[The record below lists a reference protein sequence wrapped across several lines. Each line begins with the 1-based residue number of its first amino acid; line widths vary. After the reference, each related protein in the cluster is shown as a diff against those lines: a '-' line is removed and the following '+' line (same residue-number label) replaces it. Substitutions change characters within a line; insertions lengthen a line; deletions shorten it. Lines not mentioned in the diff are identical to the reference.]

1 MSDSVPVTW
10 FTEDPMPLLIA
21 CGVAILVLLGFFF
34 KSGRGVLLLA
44 IGGVVLLMALAVL
57 IDALVVTDREAVE
70 GIIYKCAAAAE
81 ANQLNE
87 IKAFIAPQA
96 NTVRTEADRWIG
108 HVKLEFVS
116 ITALRVDLNRTANPP
131 TAQAVFR
138 VLARG
143 AVTDRTMNYAG
154 PASSLVTVDFIKQG
168 NRWWVS
174 GVEHE
179 P

>member
-1 MSDSVPVTW
+1 MSDSAPVTW
-10 FTEDPMPLLIA
+10 FTEDPTTLFIA
-21 CGVAILVLLGFFF
+21 GGVAILVLLGFFF

-44 IGGVVLLMALAVL
+44 IGGVVLLMLLAVL

-96 NTVRTEADRWIG
+96 NAVRAEADRWIG
-108 HVKLEFVS
+108 RVKFEWVS

-143 AVTDRTMNYAG
+143 TMSDRTMSYGGA
-154 PASSLVTVDFIKQG
+154 ASSLVTVDFIKQG
-168 NRWWVS
+168 DRWWVT
-174 GVEHE
+174 GVAHE